1 MAMGYEFVYYQNAIT
16 RPCLG
21 FLLCL
26 PAVIAS
32 VRGDVV
38 PYAHLNGSQLP
49 PAHTHAAPLSAELS
63 SMLPS
68 LLSEHT
74 FVGLIKVL
82 LYQT

>member
-1 MAMGYEFVYYQNAIT
+1 MNLCTIT
-16 RPCLG
+16 VE
-21 FLLCL
+21 LLCSVLASYCVL
-26 PAVIAS
+26 PAVIDS

-68 LLSEHT
+68 LLSEQT
-74 FVGLIKVL
+74 CLGLIKVL
-82 LYQT
+82 LYQI